1 MSSRNGG
8 SFRSALQQQAAD
20 AHDPGLPIGRTGA
33 LHRDVRACYTED
45 ITDLL
50 HRSSPGND
58 GERAIHFLPHRMVA
72 AGMRRERRTM
82 ADRFGANG
90 LRRLQDIGGSAA
102 FHALSPD
109 ERRRIAGFPEP
120 YAYLVENCRRRAGVG
135 DRCGPV
141 FPDHDWRWLAMIEPE
156 LNIPLRSVF
165 MLEFAV
171 ERARVLGASEIS
183 LFVGEIHNSDMV
195 WLAGFASPRWT
206 RRYGTWWTM
215 SAGALSS
222 LRGRRGALPGS
233 ASFWLRWRARPSRY
247 RCTSASER
255 GCGHEADRKSAASMK
270 AKGASYDAPFG
281 GMLPCVG
288 QHERGQRTSVPNQPT
303 EGFSCIPCFLVFNEP
318 GKCDTASNLF
328 PWMRRRRR

>member
-1 MSSRNGG
+1 MAPVAG
-8 SFRSALQQQAAD
+8 D
-20 AHDPGLPIGRTGA
+20 ATGA
-33 LHRDVRACYTED
+33 ASPQYVPVAQLLAGTTDVPQRIDAATIQYRGVICHVYGVLHGLTGGTNRQYKALVEDAIENAPGELVFGETKFAKLYRGIQVEMDDWTEIPLRDAFRMQFKAALTPM
-45 ITDLL
+45 
-50 HRSSPGND
+50 RM
-58 GERAIHFLPHRMVA
+58 FMVA

-90 LRRLQDIGGSAA
+90 PRRLQDIGGSAA

-141 FPDHDWRWLAMIEPE
+141 FPDPDWRWLAMIEPE

-195 WLAGFASPRWT
+195 WLAGFDE
-206 RRYGTWWTM
+206 
-215 SAGALSS
+215 SAVDSKV
-222 LRGRRGALPGS
+222 RDMVDNV
-233 ASFWLRWRARPSRY
+233 RWRAIELARAPRRPSRL
-247 RCTSASER
+247 RFVLASL
-255 GCGHEADRKSAASMK
+255 A
-270 AKGASYDAPFG
+270 GASIPLSLYFG
-281 GMLPCVG
+281 LGTWLWA
-288 QHERGQRTSVPNQPT
+288 RS
-303 EGFSCIPCFLVFNEP
+303 
-318 GKCDTASNLF
+318 
-328 PWMRRRRR
+328 

>member
-1 MSSRNGG
+1 MAPVAG
-8 SFRSALQQQAAD
+8 D
-20 AHDPGLPIGRTGA
+20 ATGA
-33 LHRDVRACYTED
+33 ASPQYVPVAQLLAGTTDVPQRIDAATIQYRGVICHVYGVLHGLTGGTNRQYKALVEDAIENAPGELVFGETKFAKLYRGIQVEMDDWTEIPLRDAFRMQFKAALTPM
-45 ITDLL
+45 
-50 HRSSPGND
+50 RM
-58 GERAIHFLPHRMVA
+58 FMVA

-120 YAYLVENCRRRAGVG
+120 YAYLVENCRRRAGGG
-135 DRCGPV
+135 DRRGPV
-141 FPDHDWRWLAMIEPE
+141 FPDPDWRWLAMIEPE

-195 WLAGFASPRWT
+195 WLAGFDESAVDPKVRDMVDNV
-206 RRYGTWWTM
+206 RRR
-215 SAGALSS
+215 AIELA
-222 LRGRRGALPGS
+222 RGRRGALPGS

-255 GCGHEADRKSAASMK
+255 GCGHEA
-270 AKGASYDAPFG
+270 
-281 GMLPCVG
+281 
-288 QHERGQRTSVPNQPT
+288 
-303 EGFSCIPCFLVFNEP
+303 EP
-318 GKCDTASNLF
+318 AGCYRA
-328 PWMRRRRR
+328 

>member
-1 MSSRNGG
+1 MPSTVAPVAG
-8 SFRSALQQQAAD
+8 D
-20 AHDPGLPIGRTGA
+20 ATGA
-33 LHRDVRACYTED
+33 ASPQYVPVAQLLAGTTDVPQRIDAATIQYRGVICHVYGVLHGLTGGTNRQYKALVEDAIENAPGELVFGETKFAKLYRGIQVEMDDWTEIPLRDAFRMQFKAALTPM
-45 ITDLL
+45 
-50 HRSSPGND
+50 RM
-58 GERAIHFLPHRMVA
+58 FMVA

-90 LRRLQDIGGSAA
+90 PRRLQDIGGSAA

-141 FPDHDWRWLAMIEPE
+141 FPDPDWRWLAMIEPE

-195 WLAGFASPRWT
+195 WLAGFDE
-206 RRYGTWWTM
+206 
-215 SAGALSS
+215 SAVDSKV
-222 LRGRRGALPGS
+222 RDMVDNV
-233 ASFWLRWRARPSRY
+233 RWRAIELARAPRRPSRL
-247 RCTSASER
+247 RFVLASL
-255 GCGHEADRKSAASMK
+255 A
-270 AKGASYDAPFG
+270 GASIPLSLYFG
-281 GMLPCVG
+281 LGTWLWA
-288 QHERGQRTSVPNQPT
+288 RS
-303 EGFSCIPCFLVFNEP
+303 
-318 GKCDTASNLF
+318 
-328 PWMRRRRR
+328 